1 MKPPLLVMIVGILS
15 PIAQQLLF
23 VLLKRRSSAHF
34 PLFRLRPRNE
44 WTYKSNATL
53 YNGPQ
58 VGSVAIRLLW
68 IAGDPTEIQRG
79 LIAHSQTEL
88 RKHNST
94 CVFVE
99 EVPN

>member
-1 MKPPLLVMIVGILS
+1 MKPALFVRIVGILS

-44 WTYKSNATL
+44 WTYKLNAIL
-53 YNGPQ
+53 YDGPQ

-68 IAGDPTEIQRG
+68 VAGDPTEIQFKRLFNLSDD
-79 LIAHSQTEL
+79 LIINAVVTDY
-88 RKHNST
+88 
-94 CVFVE
+94 
-99 EVPN
+99 